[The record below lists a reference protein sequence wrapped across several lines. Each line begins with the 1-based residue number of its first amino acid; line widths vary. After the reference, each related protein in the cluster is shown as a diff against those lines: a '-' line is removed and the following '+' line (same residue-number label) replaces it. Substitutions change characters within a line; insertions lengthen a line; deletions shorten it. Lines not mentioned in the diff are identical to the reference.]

1 MGLKMSSLVLH
12 KISDATGETLDVV
25 ARASLVQ
32 FPDVKVTEKRWTMVR
47 SKELVKEALAGIAA
61 QPGFVIF
68 TLVDDELTEQLV
80 HGCKKLKVPFVDLL
94 NPVLSQL
101 GNYLGTERD
110 SRPGSQHVM
119 DADYFSK
126 IDALHY
132 VLAHDDGQSLR
143 DLDDADVV
151 LVGVSRTTKT
161 PTCIY
166 LANRGMKAA
175 NVPIVPG
182 MQLPKELVAAGR
194 PLIVGIT
201 KEPRR
206 LVQIRLQ
213 RLKMQGHTE
222 ETDYVDLN
230 AVTKEIREAKAQY
243 KEQNW
248 PIIDV
253 TRKSVEETAATILQ
267 LYHGRLDG
275 ER

>member
-1 MGLKMSSLVLH
+1 MSSLVLH
-12 KISDATGETLDVV
+12 KISDSTGETLDVV
-25 ARASLVQ
+25 ARACLVQ
-32 FPDVKVTEKRWTMVR
+32 FADVEVTEKRWTLVR
-47 SKELVKEALAGIAA
+47 SKDLVKEALAGIAA
-61 QPGFVIF
+61 DPGFVIF

-80 HGCKKLKVPFVDLL
+80 YGCKKLKIPCVDLL

-101 GNYLGTERD
+101 GNYLGLERD

-119 DADYFSK
+119 DADYFAK
-126 IDALHY
+126 IEALHY

-143 DLDDADVV
+143 DIDEADIV

-182 MQLPKELVAAGR
+182 MRLPKELVAAGR

-206 LVQIRLQ
+206 LVQIRVQ

-222 ETDYVDLN
+222 ETDYVDLD
-230 AVTKEIREAKAQY
+230 AVTEEIREAKALY
-243 KEQNW
+243 KDQGW

-275 ER
+275 EG

>member
-1 MGLKMSSLVLH
+1 MSSLVLH
-12 KISDATGETLDVV
+12 KISDSTGETLDVV
-25 ARASLVQ
+25 VRASLVQ
-32 FPDVKVTEKRWTMVR
+32 FPDAKVTEKRWTMVR
-47 SKELVKEALAGIAA
+47 STDLVKEVLAGIAA

-68 TLVDDELTEQLV
+68 TLVDDALTEQLV
-80 HGCKKLKVPFVDLL
+80 HGCKKLKVPYVDLL

-101 GNYLGTERD
+101 GNYLGIERD

-132 VLAHDDGQSLR
+132 ALAHDEGQSLR
-143 DLDDADVV
+143 DLNEADII

-166 LANRGMKAA
+166 LANKGMKAA

-182 MQLPKELVAAGR
+182 MTLPEELVAAGR
-194 PLIVGIT
+194 PLIVGFT
-201 KEPRR
+201 KDPRR
-206 LVQIRLQ
+206 LVQIRRQ

-222 ETDYVDLN
+222 ETDYVDLD
-230 AVTKEIREAKAQY
+230 AVSKEIREAKSLYA
-243 KEQNW
+243 EQNW

-267 LYHGRLDG
+267 MYHGRLDG

>member
-1 MGLKMSSLVLH
+1 MPSLVLH
-12 KISDATGETLDVV
+12 KISDSTGETLDVV

-32 FPDVKVTEKRWTMVR
+32 FPDTKVTEKRWTMVR
-47 SKELVKEALAGIAA
+47 SKDLVKEVLAGIAA
-61 QPGFVIF
+61 EPGFVIF
-68 TLVDDELTEQLV
+68 TMVDDELTEQLV
-80 HGCKKLKVPFVDLL
+80 HGCKKLKVPHVDLL
-94 NPVLSQL
+94 NPVLLQL
-101 GNYLGTERD
+101 GNYLGIERN
-110 SRPGSQHVM
+110 SRPGTQHVM

-126 IDALHY
+126 MDALHF
-132 VLAHDDGQSLR
+132 VLAHDEGQSLR
-143 DLDDADVV
+143 DLNDADII

-166 LANRGMKAA
+166 LANKGMKAA

-182 MQLPKELVAAGR
+182 MDLPAELLAAGR

-201 KEPRR
+201 KDPRR
-206 LVQIRLQ
+206 LVQIRRQ

-230 AVTKEIREAKAQY
+230 AVSEEIREAKAQY
-243 KEQNW
+243 TEQGW

>member
-1 MGLKMSSLVLH
+1 MSSLVLH
-12 KISDATGETLDVV
+12 KISDSTGETLDVV
-25 ARASLVQ
+25 VRASLVQ
-32 FPDVKVTEKRWTMVR
+32 FPDAQVTEKRWTMVR
-47 SKELVKEALAGIAA
+47 STDLVKEVLAGIAA

-68 TLVDDELTEQLV
+68 TLVDDALTEQLV
-80 HGCKKLKVPFVDLL
+80 HGCKKLKVPYVDLL

-101 GNYLGTERD
+101 GNYLGIERD

-132 VLAHDDGQSLR
+132 ALAHDEGQSLR
-143 DLDDADVV
+143 DLNEADII

-166 LANRGMKAA
+166 LANKGMKAA

-182 MQLPKELVAAGR
+182 MTLPEELVAAGR
-194 PLIVGIT
+194 PLIVGFT
-201 KEPRR
+201 KDPRR
-206 LVQIRLQ
+206 LVQIRRQ

-222 ETDYVDLN
+222 ETDYVDLD
-230 AVTKEIREAKAQY
+230 AVSKEIREAKSLYA
-243 KEQNW
+243 EQNW

-267 LYHGRLDG
+267 MYHGRLDG